1 MKPIG
6 KYILI
11 RQIKEEVKTES
22 GLLLSADD
30 VSQIRYKKADVVKPG
45 TDVSNI
51 KSNDVIYYDSRAGH
65 TMVIKGEQ
73 YTIITERDV
82 VIVE

>member
-1 MKPIG
+1 MM
-6 KYILI
+6 YH
-11 RQIKEEVKTES
+11 R
-22 GLLLSADD
+22 
-30 VSQIRYKKADVVKPG
+30 
-45 TDVSNI
+45 TDVSDI
-51 KSNDVIYYDSRAGH
+51 KSNDTIYYDSRAGH